1 MPTRAT
7 TKTAKTKAATTRA
20 GGKLPKRAYHRDFT
34 PGKGDP
40 TKDPA
45 TWGAEFKMNRIPRPL
60 WNSVKT
66 KAKREGVSLRWLLLS
81 YLQAWVNEKAA

>member
-1 MPTRAT
+1 VATRAKT
-7 TKTAKTKAATTRA
+7 TTPKTATTRA
-20 GGKLPKRAYHRDFT
+20 GGQRPKRTYSRDFT
-34 PGKGDP
+34 PARGDRDP

-45 TWGAEFKMNRIPRPL
+45 TWGAEYKMSRIPRPF
-60 WNSVKT
+60 WRSVQA